1 MNTQLTLLYVED
13 EVAVRKSYI
22 RYLVDRYSFKIYEA
36 SNGLEALNLYK
47 KHRPEII
54 ISDLTMPLM
63 DGFEFI
69 EEVRNISYNTKVII
83 MTAHSEQEKMI
94 QALDLLVVNY
104 LIKPIS
110 RKKLCEVVEIAVK
123 TLEQHVN
130 HDIHYLYLTE
140 TAKWNYEINELYIND
155 ENIKLTRSESLL
167 LELLTKNFNTKVNT
181 SDIFL
186 YIWDDPDKE
195 YSAESVRTL
204 VKKLRKKLPEG
215 IIENVY
221 GGYYKLNIQKEDCF
235 IS

>member
-13 EVAVRKSYI
+13 EVAVRKSYV

-69 EEVRNISYNTKVII
+69 KEVRNISYNTKVII
-83 MTAHSEQEKMI
+83 MTAHSEQEKML

-123 TLEQHVN
+123 TLAQHIN
-130 HDIHYLYLTE
+130 NDIHYLQVE
-140 TAKWNYEINELYIND
+140 EL
-155 ENIKLTRSESLL
+155 
-167 LELLTKNFNTKVNT
+167 F
-181 SDIFL
+181 
-186 YIWDDPDKE
+186 
-195 YSAESVRTL
+195 YSHL
-204 VKKLRKKLPEG
+204 
-215 IIENVY
+215 
-221 GGYYKLNIQKEDCF
+221 
-235 IS
+235 